1 MYSSL
6 LKSALRLA
14 DADCLSSLSGRGGGS
29 NEDVSSDNSAHNEL
43 AALFNTHG
51 RDDEGLQSTLNN
63 ELNMCLFDSIKAF
76 YSGSFKKSH
85 SKLNVMKNAVDEY
98 GSRLGSPHMHFALNR
113 MRGLGYYLE
122 GNLDV
127 AVKYCNEC
135 ISMCPRFNG
144 SHAPGLADTLLLVSE
159 IYDAM
164 GHRYVC
170 LCVSVSVLCLSL
182 YIYLIYTLLTLT
194 YATYTYIYSDESLHS
209 ARLCVD
215 VALNR
220 LEAFEKD
227 VPRAMLGLGDKDG
240 AAGAYLP
247 RCLGPALDEYTAMA
261 AAYV

>member
-85 SKLNVMKNAVDEY
+85 SKLNAMKNAVDEY

-182 YIYLIYTLLTLT
+182 YIS
-194 YATYTYIYSDESLHS
+194 YIYITNPHLRHLH
-209 ARLCVD
+209 LH
-215 VALNR
+215 LQ
-220 LEAFEKD
+220 
-227 VPRAMLGLGDKDG
+227 
-240 AAGAYLP
+240 
-247 RCLGPALDEYTAMA
+247 
-261 AAYV
+261 